1 MRQAGFKPKGH
12 NSGTYWVRANAQTGG
27 GKKKKNL
34 KNQQPE
40 EEELE
45 GDYNEDGVVDK
56 WDTIEQTTMLWSRV
70 AGFCIAL
77 VIIVVAL
84 IAS

>member
-27 GKKKKNL
+27 GKQKKSL
-34 KNQQPE
+34 KNQP

-45 GDYNEDGVVDK
+45 GDYNDDGVVDK
-56 WDTIEQTTMLWSRV
+56 WDTIEQNTIFWSRV
-70 AGFCIAL
+70 GGGCIAI

>member
-1 MRQAGFKPKGH
+1 MRQGGYKPKGH
-12 NSGTYWVRANAQTGG
+12 NSGTYWVRANANTGG
-27 GKKKKNL
+27 GKKKKIL
-34 KNQQPE
+34 KP

-56 WDTIEQTTMLWSRV
+56 WDTLEQNTVFWSRIGGFFV
-70 AGFCIAL
+70 AI
-77 VIIVVAL
+77 IIVIVAL